1 MWTVKYALDMEG
13 IYMVIMKN
21 FREKAKLQTAKLRKL
36 GNGKLPAS
44 KITSTINSL
53 QLPFL

>member
-13 IYMVIMKN
+13 IYTVIMKN

-36 GNGKLPAS
+36 GNG
-44 KITSTINSL
+44 NL
-53 QLPFL
+53 QPVK